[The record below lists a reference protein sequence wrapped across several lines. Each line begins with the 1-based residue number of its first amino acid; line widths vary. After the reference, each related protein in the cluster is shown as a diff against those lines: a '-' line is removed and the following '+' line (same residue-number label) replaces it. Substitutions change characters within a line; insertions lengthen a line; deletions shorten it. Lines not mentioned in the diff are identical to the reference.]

1 MKKIVLGV
9 FITLLLSGCSLFMTK
24 QYENVKLTWTSSHK
38 NDDATYEKAVDC
50 ATRIFK
56 RPQNGAQFFSYES
69 DKLHKFIANTS
80 FEITYL
86 IQKVYVDTVI
96 RFDVNKGQVVIEAT
110 DPQVGSH
117 NTVQVITQIEK
128 QAHDIEEKFKT
139 CVEEKF

>member
-1 MKKIVLGV
+1 MKKIDLGV

-110 DPQVGSH
+110 DPQVGSQ